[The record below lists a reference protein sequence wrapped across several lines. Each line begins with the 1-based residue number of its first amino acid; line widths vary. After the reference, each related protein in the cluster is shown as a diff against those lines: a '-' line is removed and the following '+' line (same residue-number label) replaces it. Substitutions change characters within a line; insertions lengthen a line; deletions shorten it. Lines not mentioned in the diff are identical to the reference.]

1 MANTSSNAEDRKL
14 WPPPIEKHFIDV
26 LAEERKGNMPQGVF
40 KKWLWDFMANS
51 KCKEFRKK
59 GLDHYE
65 LLGQLFN
72 TSIVTRFLQSSSAQ
86 PALNSDKEQELDE
99 RFLSA
104 GVYVHLEADSGDDIE
119 ELATLVEQQSKCVE
133 NHIAQPE
140 HSKGKKKGK
149 TLGKMTEAIKRFT
162 EVSKAR
168 LIANESRK
176 QTGESF
182 VGGDRFSIEKA
193 VEVGDF

>member
-1 MANTSSNAEDRKL
+1 MAL
-14 WPPPIEKHFIDV
+14 GFYGWVGIPIRTV
-26 LAEERKGNMPQGVF
+26 TGSEE
-40 KKWLWDFMANS
+40 ANP
-51 KCKEFRKK
+51 KCQEFRKK

-133 NHIAQPE
+133 NHIAQPK

-176 QTGESF
+176 QTGLGIVMRSLKQC
-182 VGGDRFSIEKA
+182 GQIIEPNM
-193 VEVGDF
+193 VEHRKQSSRSTL